1 LRGAR
6 WRDRAFGRDRSDR
19 AVYIAG
25 LRVYGDHRCV
35 PRKAASGWG
44 AVRGA
49 VDGADLSRRRFRAD
63 HHEPAERGHGRV
75 PGYAA
80 VLLVSVRRSYQ
91 IPCPFR
97 GAQDHDGG
105 GGMSVDWLIPALLT
119 IVTAATPLVFA
130 AVGEVVVEKAGVLNL
145 GVEGMMI
152 IGAIA
157 AFATAVSTGSEV
169 LAILAGAGAGV
180 LLAVIFGVLTVYLQS
195 NQVATGLALTIF
207 GLGLSALIGHS
218 YVGKT
223 FGGLAKLDVPGL
235 SDIPVIGP
243 VLFGHDALVYL
254 SVVSVA
260 IVAWVLTRTRTGLL
274 IRAVG
279 ENHDAAHSIGYSV
292 TLVRMG
298 AIMFGGAMAGI
309 GGAYLSV
316 AYTPLWVENMTA
328 GRGWIA
334 LALVVFASW

>member
-1 LRGAR
+1 
-6 WRDRAFGRDRSDR
+6 
-19 AVYIAG
+19 
-25 LRVYGDHRCV
+25 
-35 PRKAASGWG
+35 
-44 AVRGA
+44 
-49 VDGADLSRRRFRAD
+49 
-63 HHEPAERGHGRV
+63 
-75 PGYAA
+75 
-80 VLLVSVRRSYQ
+80 
-91 IPCPFR
+91 
-97 GAQDHDGG
+97 
-105 GGMSVDWLIPALLT
+105 MSIDWLVPAILT

-130 AVGEVVVEKAGVLNL
+130 AVGETVVEKAGVLNL

-152 IGAIA
+152 MGAIA
-157 AFATAVSTGSEV
+157 AFATAVATGSEV
-169 LAILAGAGAGV
+169 LAILAGAGAG
-180 LLAVIFGVLTVYLQS
+180 LLLSLIFGVLCVYLQS

-223 FGGLAKLDVPGL
+223 FGGLAKLDIPGL

-243 VLFGHDALVYL
+243 LIFGHDALVYL

-260 IVAWVLTRTRTGLL
+260 LVACFLNRTRGGLL
-274 IRAVG
+274 VRAVG

-292 TLVRMG
+292 TLIRIG
-298 AIMFGGAMAGI
+298 AILFGGAMAGV

-334 LALVVFASW
+334 LALVVFASWKPWRAFFGAYLFGGITIIQLYAQGMGVEVSAQFLSMLPYVATILVLVVISRDSAKARLNAPACLGKNFHASG

>member
-1 LRGAR
+1 
-6 WRDRAFGRDRSDR
+6 
-19 AVYIAG
+19 
-25 LRVYGDHRCV
+25 
-35 PRKAASGWG
+35 
-44 AVRGA
+44 
-49 VDGADLSRRRFRAD
+49 
-63 HHEPAERGHGRV
+63 
-75 PGYAA
+75 
-80 VLLVSVRRSYQ
+80 
-91 IPCPFR
+91 
-97 GAQDHDGG
+97 
-105 GGMSVDWLIPALLT
+105 MSVDWLIPALLT

-152 IGAIA
+152 MGAIA

-180 LLAVIFGVLTVYLQS
+180 LVAMIFGLLTVYLQS

-223 FGGLAKLDVPGL
+223 FGGLAKLNIPGI

-243 VLFGHDALVYL
+243 IFFGHDALVYL

-260 IVAWVLTRTRTGLL
+260 LVAWFLTKTRAGLL
-274 IRAVG
+274 VRAVG

-292 TLVRMG
+292 TLIRMA

-309 GGAYLSV
+309 GGAYLSI

-334 LALVVFASW
+334 LALVVFASWKPWRAFFGAYLFGGITIIQLYAQGMGVKVSAQFLSMLPYIATIVVLVIISRDSARARLDAPACLGKNFHASG

>member
-1 LRGAR
+1 
-6 WRDRAFGRDRSDR
+6 
-19 AVYIAG
+19 
-25 LRVYGDHRCV
+25 
-35 PRKAASGWG
+35 
-44 AVRGA
+44 
-49 VDGADLSRRRFRAD
+49 
-63 HHEPAERGHGRV
+63 
-75 PGYAA
+75 
-80 VLLVSVRRSYQ
+80 
-91 IPCPFR
+91 
-97 GAQDHDGG
+97 
-105 GGMSVDWLIPALLT
+105 MSVDWLIPALLT

-169 LAILAGAGAGV
+169 LAILAGAGAGI
-180 LLAVIFGVLTVYLQS
+180 LIAIIFGVLTVYLQS

-223 FGGLAKLDVPGL
+223 FDGLEKLNNPGL
-235 SDIPVIGP
+235 SDIPIIGP

-260 IVAWVLTRTRTGLL
+260 IVAWVLRRTRVGLL

-292 TLVRMG
+292 TLIRMG

-309 GGAYLSV
+309 GGAYLSI

-334 LALVVFASW
+334 LALVVFASWKPWRAFFGAYLFGGITIIQLYAQGMGVEVSAQFLSMLPYLATILVLVIISRDSARARLDAPACLGKNFHASG

>member
-1 LRGAR
+1 
-6 WRDRAFGRDRSDR
+6 
-19 AVYIAG
+19 
-25 LRVYGDHRCV
+25 
-35 PRKAASGWG
+35 
-44 AVRGA
+44 
-49 VDGADLSRRRFRAD
+49 
-63 HHEPAERGHGRV
+63 
-75 PGYAA
+75 
-80 VLLVSVRRSYQ
+80 
-91 IPCPFR
+91 
-97 GAQDHDGG
+97 
-105 GGMSVDWLIPALLT
+105 MSVDWLIPALLT

-169 LAILAGAGAGV
+169 LAILAGAGAG
-180 LLAVIFGVLTVYLQS
+180 LLIAIIFGVLTVYLQS

-223 FGGLAKLDVPGL
+223 FDGLEKLNNPGL
-235 SDIPVIGP
+235 SDIPIIGP

-260 IVAWVLTRTRTGLL
+260 IVAWVLRRTRVGLL

-292 TLVRMG
+292 TLIRMG

-309 GGAYLSV
+309 GGAYLSI

-334 LALVVFASW
+334 LALVVFASWKPWRAFFGAYLFGGITIIQLYAQGMGVEVSAQFLSMLPYLATILVLVIISRDSARARLDAPACLGKNFHASG

>member
-1 LRGAR
+1 
-6 WRDRAFGRDRSDR
+6 
-19 AVYIAG
+19 
-25 LRVYGDHRCV
+25 
-35 PRKAASGWG
+35 
-44 AVRGA
+44 
-49 VDGADLSRRRFRAD
+49 
-63 HHEPAERGHGRV
+63 
-75 PGYAA
+75 
-80 VLLVSVRRSYQ
+80 
-91 IPCPFR
+91 
-97 GAQDHDGG
+97 
-105 GGMSVDWLIPALLT
+105 MSVDWLIPALLT

-157 AFATAVSTGSEV
+157 AFATAVSTGNEF
-169 LAILAGAGAGV
+169 LAIIAGAGAGM
-180 LLAVIFGVLTVYLQS
+180 LIALIFGVLTVYLQS

-223 FGGLAKLDVPGL
+223 FDGLAKLNIPGL
-235 SDIPVIGP
+235 SDIRVIGP

-260 IVAWVLTRTRTGLL
+260 IVAWVLTRTRMGLL

-292 TLVRMG
+292 TLVRLG
-298 AIMFGGAMAGI
+298 AILFGGAMAGV

-334 LALVVFASW
+334 LALVVFASWKPWRAFFGAYLFGGITIIQLYAQGMGVEVSAQFLSMLPYIATILVLVIISRDSARARLDAPACLGKNFHASG

>member
-1 LRGAR
+1 
-6 WRDRAFGRDRSDR
+6 
-19 AVYIAG
+19 
-25 LRVYGDHRCV
+25 
-35 PRKAASGWG
+35 
-44 AVRGA
+44 
-49 VDGADLSRRRFRAD
+49 
-63 HHEPAERGHGRV
+63 
-75 PGYAA
+75 
-80 VLLVSVRRSYQ
+80 
-91 IPCPFR
+91 
-97 GAQDHDGG
+97 
-105 GGMSVDWLIPALLT
+105 MSVDWLIPALLT

-169 LAILAGAGAGV
+169 LAIAAGAGAGV
-180 LLAVIFGVLTVYLQS
+180 LIALIFGVLTVYLQS

-223 FGGLAKLDVPGL
+223 FGGLAKLDIPGL
-235 SDIPVIGP
+235 SDIPVLGP

-254 SVVSVA
+254 SVVIVA
-260 IVAWVLTRTRTGLL
+260 VVAWVLTRTRTGLL

-292 TLVRMG
+292 TLIRMG
-298 AIMFGGAMAGI
+298 AILFGGAMAGI

-334 LALVVFASW
+334 LALVVFASWKPWRAFFGAYLFGGITIIQLYAQGMGVEVSAQFLSMLPYLATILVLVTISRDSARARLDAPACLGKNFHASG

>member
-1 LRGAR
+1 
-6 WRDRAFGRDRSDR
+6 
-19 AVYIAG
+19 
-25 LRVYGDHRCV
+25 
-35 PRKAASGWG
+35 
-44 AVRGA
+44 
-49 VDGADLSRRRFRAD
+49 
-63 HHEPAERGHGRV
+63 
-75 PGYAA
+75 
-80 VLLVSVRRSYQ
+80 
-91 IPCPFR
+91 
-97 GAQDHDGG
+97 
-105 GGMSVDWLIPALLT
+105 MSVDWLIPALLT

-157 AFATAVSTGSEV
+157 AFGTAISTGNEV

-223 FGGLAKLDVPGL
+223 FGGLAKLNIPWL
-235 SDIPVIGP
+235 SEIPVIGP
-243 VLFGHDALVYL
+243 VLFGHDALVYF
-254 SVVSVA
+254 SVVSVG
-260 IVAWVLTRTRTGLL
+260 IVAWVLTRTRIGLL

-292 TLVRMG
+292 TMVRMG
-298 AIMFGGAMAGI
+298 AIAFGGAMAGI

-334 LALVVFASW
+334 LALVVFASWKPWRAFFGAYLFGGITIIQLYAQGMGVEVSAQFLSMLPYIATIAVLVVISRDSARARLDAPACLAKNFHTSA

>member
-1 LRGAR
+1 
-6 WRDRAFGRDRSDR
+6 
-19 AVYIAG
+19 
-25 LRVYGDHRCV
+25 
-35 PRKAASGWG
+35 
-44 AVRGA
+44 
-49 VDGADLSRRRFRAD
+49 
-63 HHEPAERGHGRV
+63 
-75 PGYAA
+75 
-80 VLLVSVRRSYQ
+80 
-91 IPCPFR
+91 
-97 GAQDHDGG
+97 
-105 GGMSVDWLIPALLT
+105 MSVDWLIPALLT

-157 AFATAVSTGSEV
+157 AFATAVSTGNEF
-169 LAILAGAGAGV
+169 LAIIAGAGAGM
-180 LLAVIFGVLTVYLQS
+180 LIASIFGVLTVYLQS

-223 FGGLAKLDVPGL
+223 FDGLAKLNIPGL

-260 IVAWVLTRTRTGLL
+260 IVAWVLTRTRMGLL

-292 TLVRMG
+292 TLVRLG
-298 AIMFGGAMAGI
+298 AILFGGAMAGV

-334 LALVVFASW
+334 LALVVFASWKPWRAFFGAYLFGGITIIQLYAQGMGVEVSAQFLSMLPYIATILVLVIISRDSARARLDAPACLGKNFHASG

>member
-1 LRGAR
+1 
-6 WRDRAFGRDRSDR
+6 
-19 AVYIAG
+19 
-25 LRVYGDHRCV
+25 
-35 PRKAASGWG
+35 
-44 AVRGA
+44 
-49 VDGADLSRRRFRAD
+49 
-63 HHEPAERGHGRV
+63 
-75 PGYAA
+75 
-80 VLLVSVRRSYQ
+80 
-91 IPCPFR
+91 
-97 GAQDHDGG
+97 
-105 GGMSVDWLIPALLT
+105 MSVDWLIPALLT

-169 LAILAGAGAGV
+169 LAILAGAGAGI
-180 LLAVIFGVLTVYLQS
+180 LIAIIFGVLTVYLQS

-223 FGGLAKLDVPGL
+223 FDGLEKLNTPGL
-235 SDIPVIGP
+235 SDIPIIGP

-260 IVAWVLTRTRTGLL
+260 IVAWVLRRTRVGLL

-292 TLVRMG
+292 TLIRMG

-309 GGAYLSV
+309 GGAYLSI

-334 LALVVFASW
+334 LALVVFASWKPWRAFFGAYLFGGITIIQLYAQGMGVEVSAQFLSMLPYLATILVLVIISRDSARARLDAPACLGKNFHASG